1 MPRESHSSNSRYR
14 CSCLSRHNTIRA
26 RYPPVF
32 HFHLAF
38 WTSSIAYNLIPPR
51 LIVRCHYARKS
62 LSPSNERTNGKSNL
76 GEKRNNKSRVGF
88 ISYFKILNS
97 DTLEA
102 IVKCNRE
109 DWTKISRKRDKSD
122 RNKQISLSRSTS
134 LSLSLV
140 SRYNTPHCWIHLR
153 SRIFKSFLFQTV
165 FDTEISKA

>member
-1 MPRESHSSNSRYR
+1 MQLSVTAQYHPRAIPAGFPLSSSVLNKLYR
-14 CSCLSRHNTIRA
+14 LQFNPT
-26 RYPPVF
+26 PV
-32 HFHLAF
+32 
-38 WTSSIAYNLIPPR
+38 NC
-51 LIVRCHYARKS
+51 CHYARKS

-76 GEKRNNKSRVGF
+76 GEKRNNKRRVGF

-122 RNKQISLSRSTS
+122 RNKQISLSRSIS